1 MIEKMKA
8 VCIVS
13 ALSSRKALLS
23 GMRDLGVVHIRQ
35 KKHADPQVTAE
46 FARIS
51 ANYNALCD
59 IEGAS
64 AEKPAL
70 KQKEFESLDCRV
82 TEALSSRK
90 ENSDAAVR
98 LSMQAD
104 RIRAWGAFVPSEV
117 TELSENGVPL
127 YFYRMGK
134 KELASLASD
143 EKVRFIR
150 LSPVEKMDTVA
161 VLDEKLPSSFP
172 ATEFDLP
179 EKGLEELDKEL
190 AKCNE
195 QIQKAEEELKKA
207 SLELATYK
215 AQMVRCRNDIEFSC
229 AEKTSQEDT
238 DLVWISGY
246 IPEDA
251 CAEFEKTAKANCWAY
266 AMDDVAA
273 DDEFVPTKVK
283 YTKVSGLM
291 EPVFDI
297 LGTVPAYHEYD
308 ISFWFLC
315 FFSLFFA
322 MIIGDA
328 GYGFCFLSVAVLL
341 HVKQKKVTNLTWLVY
356 VVSIA
361 TIVWGALTGTW
372 FGLEGAMKVGVLR
385 ALVIPSFANYP
396 QYFGYTSIQQQNV
409 MMKFCFIL
417 GTIQLSLACIM
428 NVRRKL
434 AVRDGSF
441 LADIGW
447 FMSINS
453 LYYVVLLLV
462 INQDVDLTLCLAF
475 ILSGFLLVC
484 MYGGMSPDKSFKEG
498 LKAGLADIF
507 TDFLNTISAFG
518 NIMSYIRLFA
528 VGLASLAIAQS
539 FNDMALGMNGWL
551 KIAGILVF
559 VIGHALNLVMGLL
572 SVIVHGVRLNL
583 LEFSGQLG
591 MEWSG
596 TAYDPFRV
604 TKK

>member
-8 VCIVS
+8 LCVVS

-23 GMRDLGVVHIRQ
+23 GLRDLGVVHIKQ
-35 KKHADPQVTAE
+35 KKHADPAVTAE
-46 FARIS
+46 FADIS
-51 ANYNALCD
+51 SNYTALCE

-64 AEKPAL
+64 AEKQVL
-70 KQKEFESLDCRV
+70 SHEHFIRLNKGVS
-82 TEALSSRK
+82 EALREKK
-90 ENSDAAVR
+90 ENADAVVR
-98 LSMQAD
+98 LTMQSD
-104 RIRAWGAFVPSEV
+104 RIRAWGAFVPSQV
-117 TELSENGVPL
+117 TDLAADGVPL

-134 KELASLASD
+134 KELASLAAD
-143 EKVRFIR
+143 EKVRFVK
-150 LSPVEKMDTVA
+150 LSPVEKMETVA
-161 VLDEKLPSSFP
+161 VLDEKLPRSFP
-172 ATEFDLP
+172 ATEFTLP
-179 EKGLEELDKEL
+179 EKGLEELEAEIASCNASI
-190 AKCNE
+190 AKA
-195 QIQKAEEELKKA
+195 QAFLKDA
-207 SLELATYK
+207 SKELATYK
-215 AQMVRCRNDIEFSC
+215 AQLLRCKNDIEFSS
-229 AEKTSQEDT
+229 AEKTTESDT

-246 IPEDA
+246 IPASDA
-251 CAEFEKTAKANCWAY
+251 PRFEEAAKANSWAY
-266 AMDDVAA
+266 AMDDVAN
-273 DDEFVPTKVK
+273 DDEYVPTKVR

-297 LGTVPAYHEYD
+297 LGTVPGYREYD

-328 GYGFCFLSVAVLL
+328 GYGMCFLAVAVLL
-341 HVKQKKVTNLTWLVY
+341 HVKLKKLNNLVLLVY

-361 TIVWGALTGTW
+361 TIMWGTLTGTW
-372 FGLEGAMKVGVLR
+372 FGLEGAMRIGVLK

-428 NVRRKL
+428 NVVRKL
-434 AVRDGSF
+434 PERDGSF
-441 LADIGW
+441 IADIGW
-447 FMSINS
+447 FMAINS

-462 INQDVDLTLCLAF
+462 INQEVDLTICAAF
-475 ILSGFLLVC
+475 IAAGFLLVC
-484 MYGGMSPDKSFKEG
+484 LFGGMSPDRTFSQG
-498 LKAGLADIF
+498 LKAGLADAF
-507 TDFLNTISAFG
+507 TTFLNTISAFG

-604 TKK
+604 STK

>member
-13 ALSSRKALLS
+13 SLSSRNALLS
-23 GMRDLGVVHIRQ
+23 GLRDLGVVHIRQ
-35 KKHADPQVTAE
+35 KKHADPEVTAE

-51 ANYNALCD
+51 ANYGALCE

-64 AEKPAL
+64 AEKPPLPRRDFEHLDHKVSQAL
-70 KQKEFESLDCRV
+70 KTKKE
-82 TEALSSRK
+82 SSD
-90 ENSDAAVR
+90 EIVR
-98 LSMQAD
+98 LAMQAD
-104 RIRAWGAFVPSEV
+104 RIRAWGYFVPSEV
-117 TELSENGVPL
+117 ADLSQSGVPL
-127 YFYRMGK
+127 YFYRMGR

-143 EKVRFIR
+143 EKVRYIH
-150 LSPVEKMDTVA
+150 LSPVDKMETVA
-161 VLDEKLPSSFP
+161 VLYEKLPASFP
-172 ATEFDLP
+172 ATEFEMP
-179 EKGLEELDKEL
+179 EKGLDELEAEL
-190 AKCNE
+190 EACNAK
-195 QIQKAEEELKKA
+195 IKKADGELKNA

-215 AQMVRCRNDIEFSC
+215 AQMVRCKNDIEFSS

-246 IPEDA
+246 IPDDA
-251 CAEFEKTAKANCWAY
+251 CEQFEKAAKANSWAY
-266 AMDDVAA
+266 AMDDVAS

-341 HVKQKKVTNLTWLVY
+341 HVKQKKVTNLTLLVY

-372 FGLEGAMKVGVLR
+372 FGLEGAMKVGILK

-396 QYFGYTSIQQQNV
+396 QYFGYTSIQQQNI

-441 LADIGW
+441 LADVGW
-447 FMSINS
+447 FMAINS

-484 MYGGMSPDKSFKEG
+484 LYGGMSPDKGFKDG

-604 TKK
+604 TTK

>member
-23 GMRDLGVVHIRQ
+23 GLRDLGVVHIRQ
-35 KKHADPQVTAE
+35 KKHADPEVTAE

-70 KQKEFESLDCRV
+70 PQKDFEHLDHKV
-82 TEALSSRK
+82 SQALKAKK
-90 ENSDAAVR
+90 ENSDAVVR

-117 TELSENGVPL
+117 SDLSESGVPL
-127 YFYRMGK
+127 YFYRMGR
-134 KELASLASD
+134 KELAALASD
-143 EKVRFIR
+143 EKVRYIR
-150 LSPVEKMDTVA
+150 LSPVEKMETVA
-161 VLDEKLPSSFP
+161 VLDEKLPGSFP

-179 EKGLEELDKEL
+179 EKGLDELESELAECNERILKADEELR
-190 AKCNE
+190 
-195 QIQKAEEELKKA
+195 KA

-215 AQMVRCRNDIEFSC
+215 AQMVRCKNDIEFSC

-246 IPEDA
+246 IPGDA
-251 CAEFEKTAKANCWAY
+251 CEQFEKAAKANSWAY

-341 HVKQKKVTNLTWLVY
+341 HVKQKKVTNLTLLVY

-372 FGLEGAMKVGVLR
+372 FGLEGAMKVGILK

-396 QYFGYTSIQQQNV
+396 QYFGYTSIQQQNI

-447 FMSINS
+447 FMVINS

-484 MYGGMSPDKSFKEG
+484 MYGGMSPDKSFKDG

-551 KIAGILVF
+551 RIAGILVF

-604 TKK
+604 TNK